1 MEEFVSF
8 DPDVHIEDFI
18 QMNIDYLTWVSEQLY
33 ENYRVDAFS
42 VLGQTIPE
50 WVDDNLEPY
59 ISLKPPEG
67 ILYILEVD
75 GDVAGMGVLKKLSD
89 GIGEIKRM
97 YNRPQYRRRGYA
109 RRMLNILME
118 AGREYGISTFQLDT
132 PKFSVAHH
140 LYRSTGFI
148 EREAYPG
155 SEIPPMLQPYWI
167 WMEKKEEKKTLRKTT
182 STNEPLN

>member
-8 DPDVHIEDFI
+8 DPDVHMEEFI
-18 QMNIDYLTWVSEQLY
+18 QMNVDYLTWVSEQLD
-33 ENYRVDAFS
+33 ENYRVDAVS

-89 GIGEIKRM
+89 GIGEVKRM
-97 YNRPQYRRRGYA
+97 YNRPQFRRRGYA
-109 RRMLNILME
+109 RRMLNKLME
-118 AGREYGISTFQLDT
+118 AGREYGISTFRLDT
-132 PKFSVAHH
+132 PKFSVAYH

-148 EREAYPG
+148 EREAYPE
-155 SEIPPMLQPYWI
+155 SEIPPMFQPYWI
-167 WMEKKEEKKTLRKTT
+167 WMEKKEEKKTLRKPI
-182 STNEPLN
+182 SINEALN